1 MSEYLG
7 AAPRHQQGR
16 RISWEIRDEDGRPEE
31 IASWQPIE
39 AEEVGGVLEIRRDQ
53 LFAFLYDF
61 NFDLAIFFEENRA
74 VTGVEDGWRDEGRES
89 NRYWKALT
97 ATAAFPKRRACAPS
111 PFSNVRQPHGL
122 DPTTPDR
129 PWST

>member
-1 MSEYLG
+1 M
-7 AAPRHQQGR
+7 
-16 RISWEIRDEDGRPEE
+16 
-31 IASWQPIE
+31 
-39 AEEVGGVLEIRRDQ
+39 LEIRRDQ
-53 LFAFLYDF
+53 LFVFLYDF

-89 NRYWKALT
+89 NRYWKAL
-97 ATAAFPKRRACAPS
+97 ATNSGLSELGASCGPS
-111 PFSNVRQPHGL
+111 PCSNVRQPHAL